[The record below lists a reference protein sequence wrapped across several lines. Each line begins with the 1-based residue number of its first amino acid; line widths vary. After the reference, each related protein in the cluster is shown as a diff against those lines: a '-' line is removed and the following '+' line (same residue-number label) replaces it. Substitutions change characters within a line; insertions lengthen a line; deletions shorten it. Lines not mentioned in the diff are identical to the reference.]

1 MKLKAIFEFLNQI
14 WGVTKIG
21 APPTLKAVLSSPSI
35 LLKPTTLSRIFFSHI
50 WAAMTGGM
58 DDWAKELKEEII
70 TPNAE
75 GIVLDIGAGH
85 GHSVLYLNRAVVNKY
100 IAVEPNALMHPHI
113 RSNAS
118 KTGFHESD
126 GSLVILSHGAE
137 DTKSILRFLHD
148 ATGVPDTQVDTL
160 ISVRTLCTVPAP
172 QKTLADLVGDVLKP
186 GGHFIMYEHVRSKLE
201 DVAWWQGFFAPIW
214 SVFFDGCR
222 LNRPTDVWVER
233 LKINIQGEEVKAWKE
248 GKVWRNESDPPIE
261 DNLFPHLVGVFVKV

>member
-1 MKLKAIFEFLNQI
+1 MSLATPIDDSQI
-14 WGVTKIG
+14 SDLGPYLRHT
-21 APPTLKAVLSSPSI
+21 
-35 LLKPTTLSRIFFSHI
+35 
-50 WAAMTGGM
+50 
-58 DDWAKELKEEII
+58 
-70 TPNAE
+70 
-75 GIVLDIGAGH
+75 GH

-137 DTKSILRFLHD
+137 DTKSILQFLHD

-201 DVAWWQGFFAPIW
+201 DVAWWQGFFWHLP
-214 SVFFDGCR
+214 V
-222 LNRPTDVWVER
+222 LQVKPT
-233 LKINIQGEEVKAWKE
+233 
-248 GKVWRNESDPPIE
+248 
-261 DNLFPHLVGVFVKV
+261 PHQDWT